1 MLLDALTQE
10 YRKKIIAGNW
20 KMNKTPAEA
29 KALLAEIAPLVAD
42 ATCEVVA
49 CVPYVD
55 LAVAIEAAEGTNI
68 KIGAENCHWA
78 ESGAFTG
85 EISPTMLKEI
95 GVEYVVIGHSE
106 RRQYFGETDET
117 VNKRTK
123 AALAAGL
130 KPIVCVGELLW
141 ERECNITTEVVARQ
155 IKLDLWG
162 VTAEEMKNVTIAYEP
177 VWAIGT
183 GKTATAEQA
192 EEVCELIRL
201 CLRGL
206 YGLEVAQTVTIQYGG
221 SMNEKNA
228 EELLLKPNVDG
239 GLIGGASLVAEKF
252 AAIVS
257 AASPK

>member
-1 MLLDALTQE
+1 MDKSK
-10 YRKKIIAGNW
+10 RKAIIAGNW

-29 KALLAEIAPLVAD
+29 KVLLEEILPVAKD
-42 ATCEVVA
+42 ADCEVIA
-49 CVPYVD
+49 CVPFVD
-55 LAVAIEAAEGTNI
+55 LSVALEVTKDSNV

-85 EISPTMLKEI
+85 EISAKMLAEM
-95 GVEYVVIGHSE
+95 GVPYVVLGHSE

-130 KPIVCVGELLW
+130 KPILCVGELLW
-141 ERECNITTEVVARQ
+141 ERECNITEEVIARQ
-155 IKLDLWG
+155 IKLDLFDIS
-162 VTAEEMKNVTIAYEP
+162 AEDVLKTVIAYEP

-192 EEVCELIRL
+192 EEVCAFIRATL
-201 CLRGL
+201 AKL
-206 YGLEVAQTVTIQYGG
+206 YGQDVADAVTIQYGG
-221 SMNEKNA
+221 SMNDSNA
-228 EELLLKPNVDG
+228 VELLSKTNVDG

-252 AAIVS
+252 GAIIDAAT
-257 AASPK
+257 KG